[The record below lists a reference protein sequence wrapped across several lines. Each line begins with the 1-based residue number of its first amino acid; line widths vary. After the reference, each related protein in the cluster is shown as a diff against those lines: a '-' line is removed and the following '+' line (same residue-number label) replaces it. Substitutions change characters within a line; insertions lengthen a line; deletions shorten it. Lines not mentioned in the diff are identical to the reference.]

1 MLGNQASLAL
11 VVPEG
16 ILGVTVAVVM
26 ALGVSR
32 AARSRGVIAV
42 AGSVGLCAALVAAAW
57 QAAGAQGAVVAF
69 HGNVVVDAMVSLFRL
84 VFFGTGLLT
93 LWFAYASSEVDA
105 RDFADMTALVCASV
119 MGMSFMAAASDLL
132 MMYLAMEFVGIL
144 SYVLAGLKREDQRSS
159 EAALKYVIYGA
170 GASGVALFGM
180 SFLYGMA
187 GDTTIQAVREVLV
200 GAAGGGTGQGAG
212 FAPLGL
218 LAVVMVFAG
227 LAYKVAAVP
236 FHMWCPDV
244 YQGAPTPI
252 TAFFSVAPKAAGFA
266 LMMRFLSL
274 LLAGVS
280 SRILADGLMVL
291 LGVVSIATM
300 TLGNLAA
307 LNQRSVKRLL
317 AYSSI
322 AHAGY
327 LLMGVATLPALMS
340 ATPDPSGFRAVFFY
354 LVVYLFMN
362 LGAFFVASHVVTRLQ
377 SDDIGAFRALGQR
390 SPLVAGV
397 MAVFL
402 FSLVGLPPTAGFVG
416 KFYLFWAVLKQG
428 GAFYYVLAF
437 IGVLN
442 SFLSLFYYARILK
455 VMYLEPSADTR
466 PVAAGPLA
474 VAILAALGIPTLL
487 FGVWF
492 APLLQA
498 AGKVLG

>member
-1 MLGNQASLAL
+1 MLGNQASLPL
-11 VVPEG
+11 VIPEA
-16 ILGVTVAVVM
+16 ILGATVAIVM

-32 AARSRGVIAV
+32 AAWSRGVIAI
-42 AGSVGLCAALVAAAW
+42 AGSLGLCAAMIMAGW
-57 QAAGAQGAVVAF
+57 QAATTSGAVFAF
-69 HGNVVVDAMVSLFRL
+69 HGNVVMDAMVSLFRL
-84 VFFGTGLLT
+84 LFFGTGLLT
-93 LWFAYASSEVDA
+93 LWFAYASSEIDT
-105 RDFADMTALVCASV
+105 RDFADTTALLCASV

-180 SFLYGMA
+180 SFLFGMA
-187 GDTTIQAVREVLV
+187 GDTSIQAVRAALV
-200 GAAGGGTGQGAG
+200 GGAG
-212 FAPLGL
+212 LAPLGL

-266 LMMRFLSL
+266 LLMRFLSL

-280 SRILADGLMVL
+280 SSVLADGLMVL
-291 LGVVSIATM
+291 VGVVSIATM

-307 LNQRSVKRLL
+307 FNQRSVKRLL

-327 LLMGVATLPALMS
+327 CLMGVATLPALMS
-340 ATPDPSGFRAVFFY
+340 ASPDPTGFRAVFLY

-362 LGAFFVASHVVTRLQ
+362 LGAFFVVSHVVTRLG
-377 SDDIGAFRALGQR
+377 SDDIATFRALGQR
-390 SPLVAGV
+390 SPFMAAV

-402 FSLVGLPPTAGFVG
+402 FSLTGLPPTAGFVG
-416 KFYLFWAVLKQG
+416 KFYLFYAVLKQG

-455 VMYLEPSADTR
+455 VMYLEPSTDSR
-466 PVAAGPLA
+466 PVTPGFLA
-474 VAILAALGIPTLL
+474 IVVLASLGVPTLL

-492 APLLQA
+492 SPLVVA
-498 AGKVLG
+498 AERVLG